1 MSYLE
6 ALLNYIPTTRQ
17 EEQDKQLMVD
27 YIKDYG
33 DQVLTRDNRVAHLTA
48 SSVIVNEDVTQML
61 MIYHKIYDTW
71 TWTGGHMDGD
81 RDFLEVALKE
91 AMEETGLKEIRPVT
105 NDIASVDVLTVEG
118 HMKHGD
124 YVSAH
129 LHLNVAYVFVARDK
143 DALVL
148 NEEETAG
155 LAWVPI
161 EEVEGRANEPTIY
174 PIYRKL
180 FDVAAKNM
188 DPKVFLDK

>member
-6 ALLNYIPTTRQ
+6 ALLNYTPTTRQ

-48 SSVIVNEDVTQML
+48 SSVIVNEALTKML

-81 RDFLEVALKE
+81 KDFLQVALKE
-91 AMEETGLKEIRPVT
+91 AKEETGLRAIRPIS
-105 NDIASVDVLTVEG
+105 NAIASVDVLTVEG
-118 HMKHGD
+118 HVKRGD

-129 LHLNVAYVFVARDK
+129 LHLNVAYVFVAK
-143 DALVL
+143 EEEKFVL

-155 LAWVPI
+155 IEWVPL
-161 EEVEGRANEPTIY
+161 EEVEARANEPTIY

-180 FDVAAKNM
+180 FYMAGKEMNRQVS
-188 DPKVFLDK
+188 LDK